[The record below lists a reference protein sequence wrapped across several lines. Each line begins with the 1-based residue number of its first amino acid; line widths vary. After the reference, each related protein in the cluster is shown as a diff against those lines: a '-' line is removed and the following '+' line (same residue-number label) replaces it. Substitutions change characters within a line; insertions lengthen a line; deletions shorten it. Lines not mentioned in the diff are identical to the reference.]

1 MKPAKVAEQ
10 FEVSGRLASIRP
22 TGSGNVNDTYLAVFR
37 THFSE
42 ERIIIQ
48 RVNPHVFARP
58 EWIME
63 NMSILTNYCHKQLQ
77 AESASA
83 DRIWQLPR
91 IVPCRDGQD
100 FFRDSQGGFWR
111 ALTLIASAKSYDVAQ
126 SAEHAFEVGTVL
138 GQFHRLVSG
147 MNPLSLRDTLPGFH
161 ETPNYLAQY
170 DEVIQTPEAQELLES
185 SMEVRNLQRFVEE
198 RRDFAAV
205 LQNAFHAGELNLRL
219 IHGDPK
225 ISNIMIDDDTGKG
238 TAIIDLDTAKPG
250 LIHYDF
256 GDALRSLCNRA
267 GEETTALGTVV
278 FDLELCEAFVRGYMA
293 YAHDFLTDNDR
304 KYLYDAVRLITF
316 ELGLRF
322 FQDYLAGNR
331 YFKVKSPEQNL
342 LRAQVQF
349 RLCETIEMREWQI
362 RNEIERAFDAQEG

>member
-1 MKPAKVAEQ
+1 MKPAKIAEQ
-10 FEVSGRLASIRP
+10 FKVSGVLASIRP

-48 RVNPHVFARP
+48 RVNSHVFAHP

-63 NMSILTNYCHKQLQ
+63 NMSILTNHCHKQLQ
-77 AESASA
+77 VERATA

-100 FFRDSQGGFWR
+100 FFRDENGEFWR
-111 ALTLIASAKSYDVAQ
+111 ALTLIASATSYDVAQ
-126 SAEHAFEVGTVL
+126 SAEHAFETGTVL
-138 GQFHRLVSG
+138 GQFHRLVSN

-161 ETPNYLAQY
+161 ETPGYLAKY
-170 DEVIQTPEAQELLES
+170 DMVAGTPEAQDLIKS

-198 RRDFAAV
+198 RREFAHV
-205 LQNAFHAGELNLRL
+205 LQHALEAGELELRL

-267 GEETTALGTVV
+267 GEETAELGKVL
-278 FDLELCEAFVRGYMA
+278 FDLDLCEAFVSGYMVHA
-293 YAHDFLTDNDR
+293 KTFLTDNDR
-304 KYLYDAVRLITF
+304 KYLYDAIRLITF

-322 FQDYLAGNR
+322 FQDHLAGNR
-331 YFKVKSPEQNL
+331 YFKVKSPEQNFH
-342 LRAQVQF
+342 RAQVQF
-349 RLCETIEMREWQI
+349 RLCESIETRKRQI
-362 RNEIERAFDAQEG
+362 RKVLDTALGR